1 MREDY
6 RSITGREKAAIFLM
20 SLSQEHAAKIFAALD
35 DEEIK
40 EISQSMSS
48 LGAVSSEVIDKLFIE
63 FTEQVS
69 TTGSVVGSAES
80 AQRLLSKIL
89 GDEKVGAIM
98 EEIRGPAG
106 RTIWDK
112 LVNVNEQVLANFLKN
127 EYPQTVAVI
136 LAKIGAQH
144 AAKVLATLPE
154 NFSLEV
160 VMRMLRMEPVDKEI
174 EKDVERILRTEFM
187 SNLARSNRR
196 DSHELMADIF
206 NSLDRST
213 ETRFFAALE
222 ERNVESASKIRSL
235 MFTFDDLMRLEPA
248 GVQVLM
254 RQVDKDRLTLAL
266 KGASEDLKKLFFGS
280 MSQRASKLMKDD
292 MTAMG
297 AVRLS
302 EVEEAQTAVIAV
314 AKDLTEKGEIVLQ
327 DGAAGSDMLIE

>member
-48 LGAVSSEVIDKLFIE
+48 LGAVSSEIIDRLFVE

-89 GDEKVGAIM
+89 GDDKVGAIM

-106 RTIWDK
+106 RTMWDK
-112 LVNVNEQVLANFLKN
+112 LANVNEQVLANFLKN

-136 LAKIGAQH
+136 LAKIGQGH

-187 SNLARSNRR
+187 SNLARTNRR

-206 NSLDRST
+206 NNLDRTT
-213 ETRFFAALE
+213 EGRFFAALE
-222 ERNVESASKIRSL
+222 ERNIDSAAKIRAL
-235 MFTFDDLMRLEPA
+235 MFTFEDLLRLDPS
-248 GVQVLM
+248 GVQTLM
-254 RQVDKDRLTLAL
+254 RQVDKDRLTMAL
-266 KGASEDLKKLFFGS
+266 KGASEDLKKLFFGA
-280 MSQRASKLMKDD
+280 MSNRASKLMKED
-292 MTAMG
+292 MAAMG
-297 AVRLS
+297 PVRLS
-302 EVEEAQTAVIAV
+302 EVEEAQTAIITV
-314 AKDLTEKGEIVLQ
+314 AKDLTEKGEIVLD
-327 DGAAGSDMLIE
+327 DGSSGSDTLIE